1 MTKGEV
7 ECINLKCTCCPFG
20 GIGKLRHC
28 TRFKLKETLFTGLA
42 KNEEYLSPKDY
53 YYVYDELNKEV
64 LKGELVKYSQVGVI
78 DNDK

>member
-1 MTKGEV
+1 MLKGEV
-7 ECINLKCTCCPFG
+7 ECINLKCTCCPFS

-28 TRFKLKETLFTGLA
+28 TRFKLKETLFIGLA

-64 LKGELVKYSQVGVI
+64 IKGELVKYSQVGVI
-78 DNDK
+78 DNE